1 MKKHTKVVRLLLEK
15 GANPHIALKLEH
27 SALSYTAYRGHTE
40 VVKLLLEYGAN
51 VNGEEG
57 EHIPPIEYA
66 ARRRYPEIVQLLLE
80 HGADVNA
87 VNDDGKTVLDLTEDE
102 KIIAILKAAGAK
114 SG

>member
-1 MKKHTKVVRLLLEK
+1 MLLE
-15 GANPHIALKLEH
+15 H
-27 SALSYTAYRGHTE
+27 
-40 VVKLLLEYGAN
+40 GAN

-66 ARRRYPEIVQLLLE
+66 ARRRYPEIVQILLE

-114 SG
+114 SGEELQENK